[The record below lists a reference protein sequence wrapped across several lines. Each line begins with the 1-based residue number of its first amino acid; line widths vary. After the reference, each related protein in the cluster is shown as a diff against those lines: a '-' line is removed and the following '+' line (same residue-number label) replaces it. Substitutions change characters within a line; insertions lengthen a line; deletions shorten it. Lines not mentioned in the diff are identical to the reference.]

1 MLDELKNGVYPASN
15 GEHIMS
21 MSTEEINAFLSQ
33 SNNAIVGVNRAN
45 GAPQLTVVWYAWD
58 GKNFYFSTA
67 KDRAKYLN
75 IQRDPSISIIV
86 DDFASRRYVVV
97 YGKAEI
103 VEENPEELVRSI
115 VKKYVPAERVEQAV
129 KGTVSDPSRII
140 VVLHPEKILT
150 N

>member
-1 MLDELKNGVYPASN
+1 
-15 GEHIMS
+15 MS
-21 MSTEEINAFLSQ
+21 MTTEEINTFLSQ
-33 SNNAIVGVNRAN
+33 GNDAVVGVNRAN

-86 DDFASRRYVVV
+86 DDFASHKYVVA
-97 YGKAEI
+97 YGRAEI

-115 VKKYVPAERVEQAV
+115 IKKYVPAERVEQAV

-140 VVLHPEKILT
+140 VMLHAEKILT